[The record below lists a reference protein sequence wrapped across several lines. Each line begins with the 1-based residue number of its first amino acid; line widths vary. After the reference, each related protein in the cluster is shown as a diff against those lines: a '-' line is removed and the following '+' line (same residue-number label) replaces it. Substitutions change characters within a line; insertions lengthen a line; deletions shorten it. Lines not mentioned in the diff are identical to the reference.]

1 MSEKVSKEIAVQ
13 EVMDFVEYHLDIVK
27 KDYEIES
34 DYPQIVKAIEDG
46 RLSFNEKKIPTLVLK
61 EPILNAEGQVSLDT
75 ITFRTRI
82 KPTQLA
88 EVMKGVDLQKNQLEY
103 SLRALSYLTGQVRAM
118 LDNFGKIDY
127 KTIDQIATVFL

>member
-1 MSEKVSKEIAVQ
+1 MSEKVSKEVAVQ
-13 EVMDFVEYHLDIVK
+13 EVMDFVEYHLDVVK

-61 EPILNAEGQVSLDT
+61 EPILNTEGQVSLDT

-118 LDNFGKIDY
+118 LDNFGKVDY